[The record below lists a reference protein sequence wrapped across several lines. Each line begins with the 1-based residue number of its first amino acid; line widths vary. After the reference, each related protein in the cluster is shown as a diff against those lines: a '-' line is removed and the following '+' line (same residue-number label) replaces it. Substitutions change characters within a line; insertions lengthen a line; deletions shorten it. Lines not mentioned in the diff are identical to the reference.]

1 VGEFV
6 TVEGVRLH
14 YVSKGA
20 GKPVVLLHGNAGF
33 THDYSTVMRQL
44 AERGF
49 RALAFDRPGHGLS
62 ERPETEIATVEVQAR
77 LVRGALLELGVNRPI
92 MVGHSWGGILVLNYA
107 LHYRAEISAL
117 VLLAPASYPEP
128 EQYSSQRT
136 LVEIP
141 GLGDLIIRVSGPFIN
156 WEIRR
161 TLERAFSPDEVPL
174 EYLELATALWNRPG
188 QIRAI
193 IQDEADYGRT
203 AEALSNRY
211 GEIDL
216 PTVIIT
222 GDADLLVNSEIHAF
236 PLHQA
241 IPQSKLIVLPQT
253 GHMVPQTRPE
263 SVTEAVQI
271 VGDLSSS

>member
-14 YVSKGA
+14 YVSQGA
-20 GKPVVLLHGNAGF
+20 GVPVVLFHGNAGF
-33 THDYSTVMRQL
+33 THDYASVIGKL

-62 ERPETEIATVEVQAR
+62 ERPETEIATAEVQAR
-77 LVRGALLELGVNRPI
+77 LVRAALLKLEVERPI
-92 MVGHSWGGILVLNYA
+92 MVGHSWGGLLVLTYA
-107 LHYRAEISAL
+107 LQYAAEISAL

-128 EQYSSQRT
+128 EQYSPQKT

-141 GLGDLIIRVSGPFIN
+141 GLGDLIIKVSGPMIN

-161 TLERAFSPDEVPL
+161 TLERAFSPDEVPT
-174 EYLELATALWNRPG
+174 EYLELAMAVWNRPG
-188 QIRAI
+188 QVRAI
-193 IQDEADYGRT
+193 IQDEAEYSRT
-203 AEALSNRY
+203 AEVLSHRY
-211 GEIDL
+211 SEIRI

-222 GDADLLVNSEIHAF
+222 GDADMLVKPEMHAF
-236 PLHQA
+236 PLHRA
-241 IPQSKLIVLPQT
+241 ISHSKLVVLPET

-263 SVTEAVQI
+263 AVMEAVQI
-271 VGDLSSS
+271 VGDLSSR

>member
-1 VGEFV
+1 MGEFV

-14 YVSKGA
+14 YVSQGA

-33 THDYSTVMRQL
+33 THDYSMVMRQL

-62 ERPETEIATVEVQAR
+62 ERPEAEIATVEVQAK
-77 LVRGALLELGVNRPI
+77 LVHGALLELGIDRPI

-107 LHYRAEISAL
+107 LQYGAEISAL

-141 GLGDLIIRVSGPFIN
+141 GLGDLIIKVSSPFIN

-174 EYLELATALWNRPG
+174 EYLELATAVWNRPG

-203 AEALSNRY
+203 AEALSDRY

-222 GDADLLVNSEIHAF
+222 GDADLLVNPEIHAF

-263 SVTEAVQI
+263 SVTEAIQI
-271 VGDLSSS
+271 VGDLSSR